1 MGAKGRMKI
10 LVTGGAGFIGSNFIK
25 HLLQSRSDCEVINF
39 DKLTYAGNLE
49 NLSDVEEHPRYRF
62 VKGDVAIAADLEPI
76 FEENIWGVVH
86 FAAESHVDRSL
97 YEPLTFVETNVTG
110 TANLLD
116 LALRHKVERFVH
128 ISTDEVYGSL
138 NDGKFTEESPINPT
152 SPYSASKAS
161 SDLLVLAYYRSFKL
175 PVVIDRC
182 TNNFGPYQF
191 PEKLIP
197 LFVTN
202 ALENKPLPI
211 YGDGLYV
218 RDWLFVTD
226 HCRAIERMLFKG
238 KPGEVYNVGGS
249 NEMTNLDITRRILKR
264 LEKPES
270 LITYVTDR
278 PGHDRRYALE
288 AAKLEREL
296 GWKPAYSVEEA
307 LDVTIDWYISNRD
320 WWHKVKSGEYQDY
333 YQEHYGA
340 RLRL

>member
-1 MGAKGRMKI
+1 MKI
-10 LVTGGAGFIGSNFIK
+10 LVTGGAGFIGSNFVK
-25 HLLQSRSDCEVINF
+25 HLLPSRPDCEIINL

-49 NLSDVEEHPRYRF
+49 NLADVEKHPRYRF
-62 VKGDVAIAADLEPI
+62 VRGDVAAAADLEPI
-76 FEENIWGVVH
+76 FKDKIWGIVH

-97 YEPLTFVETNVTG
+97 QNPLVFVETNVTG
-110 TANLLD
+110 TANMLA

-128 ISTDEVYGSL
+128 ISTDEVYGST
-138 NDGKFTEESPINPT
+138 NSGKFTETSPLNPT

-161 SDLLVLAYYRSFKL
+161 SDLLALSYFKSFGL
-175 PVVIDRC
+175 PVVVDRC

-191 PEKLIP
+191 PEKLVP

-202 ALENKPLPI
+202 ALENKPLPV

-218 RDWLFVTD
+218 RDWLYVAD
-226 HCRAIERMLFKG
+226 HCRAIELMLFKG
-238 KPGEVYNVGGS
+238 KAGEVYNVGGG
-249 NEMTNLDITRRILKR
+249 NEMTNLDITRRILRR
-264 LEKPES
+264 LEKPET
-270 LITYVTDR
+270 LITYVSDR

-296 GWKPAYSVEEA
+296 GWKLAVSVGEA
-307 LDVTIDWYISNRD
+307 LNVTIDWYVSNRG